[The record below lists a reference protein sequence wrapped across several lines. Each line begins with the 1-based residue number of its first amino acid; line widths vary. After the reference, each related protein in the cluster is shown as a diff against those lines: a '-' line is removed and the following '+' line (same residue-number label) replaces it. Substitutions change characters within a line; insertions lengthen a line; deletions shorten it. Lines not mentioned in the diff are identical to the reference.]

1 MKNNNGENKMK
12 IKNIVGTGSYDVLI
26 NGVVAY
32 EIYNGS
38 RDVGYTYWQVT
49 KMYEHAPYREVI
61 NALDSFKDAKQ
72 FVKEQE
78 GIA

>member
-1 MKNNNGENKMK
+1 
-12 IKNIVGTGSYDVLI
+12 
-26 NGVVAY
+26 
-32 EIYNGS
+32 
-38 RDVGYTYWQVT
+38 
-49 KMYEHAPYREVI
+49 MYESAPYREVI

>member
-1 MKNNNGENKMK
+1 MNNNKGKKMEIKNN
-12 IKNIVGTGSYDVLI
+12 VGTGSYDVLI
-26 NGVVAY
+26 NNVVAY

-38 RDVGYTYWQVT
+38 QDMGYVYWQVT

-72 FVKEQE
+72 FIKEQE
-78 GIA
+78 GVA

>member
-1 MKNNNGENKMK
+1 MKNKGEKMK

-26 NGVVAY
+26 NNVVTY

-38 RDVGYTYWQVT
+38 KDMGYAYWQVT
-49 KMYEHAPYREVI
+49 KMYEHYPYREVI
-61 NALDSFKDAKQ
+61 NGLDSFKDAKQ